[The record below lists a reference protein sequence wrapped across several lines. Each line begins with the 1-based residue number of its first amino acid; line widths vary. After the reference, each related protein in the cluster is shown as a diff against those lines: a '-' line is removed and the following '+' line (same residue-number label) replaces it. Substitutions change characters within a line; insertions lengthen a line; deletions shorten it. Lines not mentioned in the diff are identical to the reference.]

1 MLPHPAPKRIAIA
14 GLGAIGLRI
23 AEAID
28 KGLPGCELVAVSANN
43 RDKARERLAHL
54 SRPVP
59 VVGIEEL
66 KRSPISLSN
75 ARLPPCYRPLPSRS
89 CAPARR

>member
-1 MLPHPAPKRIAIA
+1 MMLPHPAPKRIAIA

-54 SRPVP
+54 SRT
-59 VVGIEEL
+59 
-66 KRSPISLSN
+66 
-75 ARLPPCYRPLPSRS
+75 ARWWRE
-89 CAPARR
+89 